1 MSDDVSETTKKNRYF
16 ALFYVVILPSQSS
29 KELKISIMNKRIIY
43 VGTLLDLARMFE
55 SDLEEEERV
64 MNHLN
69 EEYDEI
75 N

>member
-1 MSDDVSETTKKNRYF
+1 MK
-16 ALFYVVILPSQSS
+16 
-29 KELKISIMNKRIIY
+29 KRIVY

-55 SDLEEEERV
+55 PALEEEERV

-69 EEYDEI
+69 DEYDES